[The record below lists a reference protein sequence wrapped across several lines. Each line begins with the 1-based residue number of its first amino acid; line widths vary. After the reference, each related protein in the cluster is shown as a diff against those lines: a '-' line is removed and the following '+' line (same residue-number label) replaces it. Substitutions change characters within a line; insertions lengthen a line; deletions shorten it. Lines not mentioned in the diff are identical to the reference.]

1 MDGIGH
7 LARGAGRGKIIDL
20 MVRRRGQIQVTGL
33 NTLRAYWEALRQ
45 DGDLPRRSQID
56 PRGIE
61 SALDIAFLA
70 ERVAPR
76 VARFRL
82 AGRQISDLMGMEVRG
97 MPLSA
102 LIAPEARDS
111 FGEAL
116 ARAFAGPAVVE
127 MSLRSGAGLTQ
138 PRLEA
143 RMLLLPL
150 RADDGSVT
158 RLLGGLAREGRLGF
172 PPRRLDITGVQITAL
187 EGAAAGTPDVP
198 AADRPRIPGFA
209 EPPAGFAGPP
219 RGRPQLRVIRNDD

>member
-1 MDGIGH
+1 M
-7 LARGAGRGKIIDL
+7 
-20 MVRRRGQIQVTGL
+20 QVTGL

-45 DGDLPRRSQID
+45 NGDLPRRAQID

-82 AGRQISDLMGMEVRG
+82 AGRQICDLMGMEVRG

-102 LIAPEARDS
+102 LIAPEARDE

-116 ARAFAGPAVVE
+116 ARAFSGPAVVE
-127 MSLRSGAGLTQ
+127 MSLRAASGLTQ

-150 RADDGSVT
+150 RADDGSVS

-172 PPRRLDITGVQITAL
+172 PPRRLDLTGMQIIAL
-187 EGAAAGTPDVP
+187 EGAAAPPPD
-198 AADRPRIPGFA
+198 ADATEHHRTQGFA
-209 EPPAGFAGPP
+209 EPTAGFAGAPGSGP
-219 RGRPQLRVIRNDD
+219 RRRPHLRVIRNDD